1 MTTTQ
6 PPITPSSR
14 PGGGLSPDPVDA
26 RVAML
31 RAELEAATDRAQKA
45 AIQYE
50 LGHVTEVELGQEAQA
65 VREYLAAYNLDPSFA
80 PPLVALVRIF
90 ERRRSFKNL
99 ARLYEAETKS
109 AASAEERASS
119 LVDRAVLAE
128 DQLGSPDAA
137 RALYEQAIAEHP
149 EGAALP
155 ALFLERLLLARG
167 ERDAATDVI
176 ATRAAQ
182 VADPTLKGMLL
193 IEVARGREE
202 RGDVDGALEAA
213 RQAATLPSARF
224 RFLEHVERI
233 ARRHA
238 RVPEIVA
245 ALEGRAALAARAA
258 RGEDGT
264 VASGVGG
271 SGAFSIKRFA
281 DEARAAGEAAALYR
295 EAARI
300 RMLHLRSQDGT
311 GDAQGALA
319 ALGKA
324 ILLRSGDLALHRDRM
339 LAAELAGD
347 LVTAADEARRLL
359 AAGVEGRHAAPLH
372 FRVAEEAQARGETDE
387 ARAALAAALEADPR
401 SAVVAAMLEDL
412 SVAGAQAGDG
422 RLEGWVA
429 RLAARAESSEG
440 ALRARIAWQ
449 GAHLAATRIH
459 DAEHARS
466 LYALALAAADDATKA
481 TIAREWLGAS
491 LRLGHAAGARDAATA
506 LLDQTTIDD
515 EERSAIL
522 RDLHELERMVLEDDA
537 AADATLDRALQ
548 TSAAAWAPDA
558 ARVLA
563 AMRGDGALLA
573 RAHRK
578 LAERASDPDAAAA
591 HLCAAARALVRVAAS
606 REGGLE
612 ASRAEL
618 EDAATLLADALQ
630 RVPGHRYAVAL
641 LEEVYRARGDADAV
655 VKLLREAA
663 EADRAGR
670 AMETQLLLAG
680 AAAEAAGD
688 HALARRTYEE
698 AAERDPSAIGPLFA
712 LRRLAELREDDALLR
727 LALERLSDVE
737 VGAGAPG
744 RATLELG
751 EHQQLVA
758 KQPSLAEPPLR
769 LALGVADLAA
779 PAALDLALMGP
790 SSPASMLDG
799 TRELVARAEGD
810 ARLAWRRELGGLQ
823 LDLLGESAAAEA
835 IADEILA
842 TSSDEPWALLAKL
855 RATSSD
861 PARAADRAAALL
873 ALADATSDADAS
885 ADLVVHALRVAALAG
900 QASDDAILRAVE
912 LEDARP
918 GSFAAATLGL
928 EALSEADDPGERAD
942 ALGRWAVHASPE
954 SARATHA
961 ARARALGAAGRG
973 AEATDALREVL
984 ASDPDDLASWEALRV
999 AARDAERWMDV
1010 VEACDRLA
1018 AQVDGE
1024 LRATLLEEAA
1034 AVLMDQTDPED
1045 AEALVQAERRLRE
1058 ALEIDGGRA
1067 IAYGRLHDLLA
1078 ERGDDA
1084 GLLELV
1090 QARADRTD
1098 EPEQLAPLFYELARL
1113 HRGLGRR
1120 DDALVSLDNLLML
1133 EPEHVGGLALLV
1145 ELHVQRE
1152 AWPEAVQALRT
1163 LAGASDVPASQRR
1176 IARLGAADF
1185 LDKKMGQPLA
1195 AADEL
1200 EAIDAL
1206 GLADRALFERIAD
1219 LCERGGR
1226 IDRAVSVL
1234 GKAAAASR
1242 EPAQRAAAERR
1253 AARLWDER
1261 LGDEDQ
1267 AIAAYR
1273 RALDAVPTDVDAG
1286 GALAVLLDGPSRIA
1300 LSTSFERS
1308 VRELLEADPTE
1319 PEALRMLATAARWRG
1334 DKVLETAVLGAL
1346 VAIDAANEDEREQL
1360 GEDTEVL
1367 RRVKPGA
1374 SKLGEA
1380 RLAELM
1386 VAGVS
1391 GPAMELALLATET
1404 LIEMDRLEPSS
1415 FGMGRGELL
1424 RDPATSPA
1432 AQEVLGIAMLL
1443 GAPLGDVWA
1452 GGRDPQLLAMIASYK
1467 GKPAWLLGGGVG
1479 PPLTSLRRYE
1489 IGRSAIALRLGLG
1502 PFVTRSADATATALF
1517 AIASAAG
1524 APLPV
1529 GEGRAGMADATRAAT
1544 KAMSRRVRKAA
1555 PEVIA
1560 KIGEGG
1566 RPVLAFASA
1575 LHASFARVG
1584 LIVAGDLHGVLA
1596 LVLGRA
1602 PERDAVRANASA
1614 LDLLRFW
1621 ISPAAITARREL
1633 GLAS

>member
-6 PPITPSSR
+6 PPITSSSR

-31 RAELEAATDRAQKA
+31 RAELEAATDRAHKA

-109 AASAEERASS
+109 AASPEERASS

-137 RALYEQAIAEHP
+137 RALYEQAIVEHP

-167 ERDAATDVI
+167 ERDAATDAI

-202 RGDVDGALEAA
+202 RGDVDGAIEAA

-224 RFLEHVERI
+224 RFLEQLERI

-258 RGEDGT
+258 RGEAPAGSEGT
-264 VASGVGG
+264 AG

-422 RLEGWVA
+422 RLEGWIA
-429 RLAARAESSEG
+429 RLGARAESSEG
-440 ALRARIAWQ
+440 ALRARLAWQ
-449 GAHLAATRIH
+449 AAHLAATRTN
-459 DAEHARS
+459 DAERACA
-466 LYALALAAADDATKA
+466 LYATALDAAAEDTKA
-481 TIAREWLGAS
+481 TLAREWLGAS
-491 LRLGHAAGARDAATA
+491 LRLGHATGARDAAKA
-506 LLDQTTIDD
+506 LLEQPIDD

-548 TSAAAWAPDA
+548 TSVAAWAPDA

-578 LAERASDPDAAAA
+578 LAERAADADAAAA

-612 ASRAEL
+612 ASRTEL
-618 EDAATLLADALQ
+618 EEAATLLADALQ

-727 LALERLSDVE
+727 LALERLSEVE

-744 RATLELG
+744 RATLEVG
-751 EHQQLVA
+751 EHLQLVA
-758 KQPSLAEPPLR
+758 KEPSLAEPALR

-790 SSPASMLDG
+790 ASPASMLDG
-799 TRELVARAEGD
+799 TRELVTRAEGD
-810 ARLAWRRELGGLQ
+810 ARLAWRRELGGVQ
-823 LDLLGESAAAEA
+823 LDLLGETAAAEA
-835 IADEILA
+835 IADEILGA
-842 TSSDEPWALLAKL
+842 SPDEPWALLAKL

-861 PARAADRAAALL
+861 PARAADRAAAML

-885 ADLVVHALRVAALAG
+885 ADLVVHGLRVAALAG
-900 QASDDAILRAVE
+900 QAADDAILRAVE
-912 LEDARP
+912 LEEARP
-918 GSFAAATLGL
+918 GSFAAAALGL

-942 ALGRWAVHASPE
+942 ALGRWAAHASTE
-954 SARATHA
+954 SARAIHA
-961 ARARALGAAGRG
+961 ARARALAAAARG
-973 AEATDALREVL
+973 AEACDALREAL
-984 ASDPDDLASWEALRV
+984 AGDPEDLASWEALRV

-1018 AQVDGE
+1018 AQVDGA

-1098 EPEQLAPLFYELARL
+1098 DPEQLSPLFYELARL

-1185 LDKKMGQPLA
+1185 LDKKLSQPLA

-1200 EAIDAL
+1200 EAIEGL

-1226 IDRAVSVL
+1226 VDRAVQVL
-1234 GKAAAASR
+1234 AKAAAAAR

-1273 RALDAVPTDVDAG
+1273 RALEAVPTDVEAG
-1286 GALAVLLDGPSRIA
+1286 AALAVLLDGPSRIA

-1308 VRELLEADPTE
+1308 VREVLDADPTE

-1346 VAIDAANEDEREQL
+1346 VAIDLATEDEREQL

-1374 SKLGEA
+1374 TKLTEA
-1380 RLAELM
+1380 RLTELM
-1386 VAGVS
+1386 VSGVS
-1391 GPAMELALLATET
+1391 GPVMELALLATET
-1404 LIEMDRLEPSS
+1404 LTEMDRLEPSS

-1432 AQEVLGIAMLL
+1432 AQEVLGISMLL
-1443 GAPLGDVWA
+1443 GAPAGDVWA
-1452 GGRDPQLLAMIASYK
+1452 GGRDPQLLAVIPSYK

-1502 PFVTRSADATATALF
+1502 PFVTRSVDATATALF

-1529 GEGRAGMADATRAAT
+1529 GEGRAGMADATRAAN

-1555 PEVIA
+1555 PEAIA
-1560 KIGEGG
+1560 KIAEGG

-1575 LHASFARVG
+1575 LHASFARAG
-1584 LIVAGDLHGVLA
+1584 LVVAGDLHGVLA
-1596 LVLGRA
+1596 TVLGRA

-1621 ISPAAITARREL
+1621 ISPAAITTRREL